1 MKRWAWLVA
10 GLYVLTLVALT
21 VPGCLAAFAPKIK
34 WSDPFGVFISWP
46 YWAWLA
52 VMFAGQVALL
62 AVPVRVASR
71 RPVTKGPLWLTVLA
85 GGLMAGALFV
95 GAAYSILEFIY
106 AQQNATPLPEL
117 AAVTGVFVWLIWGV
131 IFFRL
136 SRGMEPGDLVSRQC
150 RLLIKGSILEL
161 LIAVPTHIVA
171 RYRNY
176 CCAGFM
182 TFLGLTAGI
191 SVMLFSFG
199 PAIFFLYVDRWKRL
213 HPEAG
218 AGGLRSEDGD
228 LRAFSNP
235 NSGIF

>member
-1 MKRWAWLVA
+1 MKRWAWVVA

-21 VPGCLAAFAPKIK
+21 VPGCLAAFMPTIK
-34 WSDPFGVFISWP
+34 WSDPFSVFISWP
-46 YWAWLA
+46 YWVFLA

-85 GGLMAGALFV
+85 GGLMAGALVV

-106 AQQNATPLPEL
+106 RDKIAGPLPL
-117 AAVTGVFVWLIWGV
+117 VVALTGVFVWLIWSV

-136 SRGMEPGDLVSRQC
+136 GRRMDPVDLVSRQC
-150 RLLIKGSILEL
+150 RLLLKGSILEL

-171 RYRNY
+171 RSRDY

-182 TFLGLTAGI
+182 TFLGLTAGV
-191 SVMLFSFG
+191 SVMLFCFG
-199 PAIFFLYVDRWKRL
+199 PAVFFLYVDRWKRL
-213 HPEAG
+213 HPDSE
-218 AGGLRSEDGD
+218 AGGLRSEVADK
-228 LRAFSNP
+228 NC
-235 NSGIF
+235 